1 MKGRPTPVPAGGY
14 ETPSAGI
21 NWKLFL
27 LVAGIIGIAF
37 FAGMAMQS
45 DGDSAPADVNSPSAY
60 IGQDIKP
67 NNPPVAVETET
78 LDAKPT
84 ASGLKLLRKEG
95 PFIFPNHDE
104 RTEIGSIVPQKTE
117 FEVNGFQVYAIAS
130 SSQEPFVRL
139 TPVGMHSGSE
149 KFIVLIVLR
158 DGHGNIEKSLCK
170 VDEETGSYYY
180 SKFDFSQGVPEY
192 ALSVS
197 ERGINGKKI
206 VSKIY
211 SWEVLAYA

>member
-1 MKGRPTPVPAGGY
+1 MTEYGHGHKQIPGGV
-14 ETPSAGI
+14 
-21 NWKLFL
+21 L
-27 LVAGIIGIAF
+27 LVLTIIVVVAAF
-37 FAGMAMQS
+37 SMMG
-45 DGDSAPADVNSPSAY
+45 GEDSAKSADIADSPSVD
-60 IGQDIKP
+60 IGQGSGS
-67 NNPPVAVETET
+67 NNPPVAVETPDVEE
-78 LDAKPT
+78 T

-104 RTEIGSIVPQKTE
+104 RTELGSIVPQKTE

-130 SSQEPFVRL
+130 SSQEPFIRL
-139 TPVGMHSGSE
+139 TPIGMHSGSE

-158 DGHGNIEKSLCK
+158 DGNGNIEKSLCK

-180 SKFDFSQGVPEY
+180 SKLDFSQGVPEY